1 MKLLSALLILFV
13 SFGLNA
19 QAVKIDTEKSSIHWV
34 GKKITGQHDGTID
47 FSGGT
52 LVFDGKKL
60 TGGSF
65 TVDMTTISATDVE
78 GKSKEKLDGH
88 LKADDFFGV
97 DKHPTSK
104 LEFKKVTDK
113 GKGVYT
119 VTADM
124 TIKGITNPV
133 TFDMTIKENSAMT
146 KFNVDRTKFDIKYGS
161 KSFFEGIGDKAIN
174 DEFELEVKLVF

>member
-1 MKLLSALLILFV
+1 MKIVSFIIVLMI

-19 QAVKIDTEKSSIHWV
+19 QVMKIDTEKSSIHWV

-52 LVFDGKKL
+52 LTFDGKKL
-60 TGGSF
+60 TGGNF

-78 GKSKEKLDGH
+78 GKTKEKLDGH

-97 DKHPTSK
+97 DKHPTAK
-104 LEFKKVTDK
+104 LEFKKVADK
-113 GKGVYT
+113 GKGAYA

-133 TFDMTIKENSAMT
+133 TFDITVKDNSATT

-161 KSFFEGIGDKAIN
+161 KSFFEGIGDRAIN

>member
-1 MKLLSALLILFV
+1 MKIASFIILLMI

-19 QAVKIDTEKSSIHWV
+19 QVMKIDTENSSIHWV
-34 GKKITGQHDGTID
+34 GKKITGQHDGTLD

-60 TGGSF
+60 TGGNF

-78 GKSKEKLDGH
+78 GKTKEKLDGH

-97 DKHPTSK
+97 DKHPTAK
-104 LEFKKVTDK
+104 LEFKKIADK

-124 TIKGITNPV
+124 TIKGITKPV
-133 TFDMTIKENSAMT
+133 TFDITVKENSATT

-174 DEFELEVKLVF
+174 DEFELDVKLVF

>member
-19 QAVKIDTEKSSIHWV
+19 QNKKIDTSKSSIHWV
-34 GKKITGQHDGTID
+34 GKKITGQHDGTLD
-47 FSGGT
+47 FKDGT

-78 GKSKEKLDGH
+78 GKTKDKLDGH
-88 LKADDFFGV
+88 LKAEDFFGV

-104 LEFKKVTDK
+104 LDFKKIADK

-124 TIKGITNPV
+124 TIKGITNSV
-133 TFDMTIKENSAMT
+133 TFDITVKDNSAT
-146 KFNVDRTKFDIKYGS
+146 AKFNVDRTKYDIKYGS
-161 KSFFEGIGDKAIN
+161 KSFFEGIGDRAIN
-174 DEFELEVKLVF
+174 DEFELEVKLAF

>member
-1 MKLLSALLILFV
+1 MKIATLILILFI
-13 SFGLNA
+13 SFGSNA
-19 QAVKIDTEKSSIHWV
+19 QNKKIDVSKSSIHWV
-34 GKKITGQHDGTID
+34 GKKITGQHDGTLD
-47 FSGGT
+47 FKDGT

-97 DKHPTSK
+97 EKYPTSK
-104 LEFKKVTDK
+104 LDFKKIADK

-124 TIKGITNPV
+124 TIKGITSPV
-133 TFDMTIKENSAMT
+133 TFDITVKDNVATT

-161 KSFFEGIGDKAIN
+161 KSFFEGIGDRAIN

>member
-1 MKLLSALLILFV
+1 MKLLPALLILFV
-13 SFGLNA
+13 SFGINA
-19 QAVKIDTEKSSIHWV
+19 QNKKIDTSKSSIHWV
-34 GKKITGQHDGTID
+34 GKKITGQHDGTLN
-47 FSGGT
+47 FKEGT
-52 LVFDGKKL
+52 FVFDGKKL

-78 GKSKEKLDGH
+78 GNTKEKLDGH

-97 DKHPTSK
+97 DKHPTAK
-104 LEFKKVTDK
+104 LEFKKIADK

-133 TFDMTIKENSAMT
+133 TFDITVKDNSATT

-161 KSFFEGIGDKAIN
+161 KSFFEGIGDRAIN

>member
-1 MKLLSALLILFV
+1 MKLLSVALILFV

-19 QAVKIDTEKSSIHWV
+19 QNKKIDTSKSTILWV
-34 GKKITGQHDGTID
+34 GKKITGQHNGTLD
-47 FSGGT
+47 FKSGT

-97 DKHPTSK
+97 DKHPTSQ
-104 LEFKKVTDK
+104 LEFKKVADK
-113 GKGVYT
+113 GKDVYT

-124 TIKGITNPV
+124 IIKGITNSV
-133 TFDMTIKENSAMT
+133 TFDLTVKDNTAT
-146 KFNVDRTKFDIKYGS
+146 TNFNVDRTKFDIKYGS
-161 KSFFEGIGDKAIN
+161 KSFIDGIGDRAIN

>member
-1 MKLLSALLILFV
+1 MKLLSAFLIIFV

-19 QAVKIDTEKSSIHWV
+19 QNKKIDTSKSSIHWV
-34 GKKITGQHDGTID
+34 GKKITGQHDGTLD
-47 FSGGT
+47 FKDGT
-52 LVFDGKKL
+52 LVFDNKKL

-65 TVDMTTISATDVE
+65 SVDMTTISATDVE
-78 GKSKEKLDGH
+78 GKTKEKLDGH

-104 LEFKKVTDK
+104 LEFKKIADK
-113 GKGVYT
+113 GKGIYS

-133 TFDMTIKENSAMT
+133 TFDLAVKDNTATT

-161 KSFFEGIGDKAIN
+161 KSFFEGIGDRAIK